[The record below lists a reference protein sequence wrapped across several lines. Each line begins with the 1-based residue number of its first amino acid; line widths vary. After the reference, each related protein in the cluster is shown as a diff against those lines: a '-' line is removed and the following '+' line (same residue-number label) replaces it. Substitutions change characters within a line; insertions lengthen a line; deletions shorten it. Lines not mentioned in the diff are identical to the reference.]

1 MAKGKLSLNQALK
14 EMTRDK
20 PDLKKVFG
28 LLEKS
33 AQQNNHEALYALG
46 TWYLHGRFVKKNIF
60 LAVKYF
66 TKSIEGDNRNA
77 YYDLALCYEKGEGVK
92 KNYKKA
98 FAFYLKAAL
107 LGDDQSL
114 YEVGRCFYY
123 GIGISRNQNIGSIWI
138 KHAKRKGVK

>member
-1 MAKGKLSLNQALK
+1 MAKGKILLNQALS
-14 EMTRDK
+14 EMEKDK
-20 PDLKKVFG
+20 PDLEKVFE

-33 AQQNNHEALYALG
+33 AELNNYEALYAIG
-46 TWYLHGRFVKKNIF
+46 TWYLHGRFVKKNTF

-66 TKSIEGDNRNA
+66 IKSLEGNNSSA

-98 FAFYLKAAL
+98 FECYLNAAL

-123 GIGISRNQNIGSIWI
+123 GLGISKNKKIGSTWI
-138 KHAKRKGVK
+138 KYAENKGIK